1 VTGYYSLTSPK
12 CALNVDGLCA
22 QFIKIGT
29 IILSNHI
36 FQLLSVNSIIHALNY
51 PDAHLFR
58 DIRLIVR
65 FDSKKAYKHQVKVA
79 ATMIGL
85 VAELSFSLQTSSIR
99 CCLRSFLKDEITRHT
114 SYRVTTSLTFE
125 KKVIIHP
132 WPLSFPST
140 TFSTSFS
147 LSSIAFLFYSFVVE

>member
-1 VTGYYSLTSPK
+1 MTGYYSLTSPK

-29 IILSNHI
+29 IVLSNHI
-36 FQLLSVNSIIHALNY
+36 FHLLSVNSLFPTLYY
-51 PDAHLFR
+51 PDAHLCPN
-58 DIRLIVR
+58 IRLIVR
-65 FDSKKAYKHQVKVA
+65 FDSKKVYKHQVKVA

-85 VAELSFSLQTSSIR
+85 VAALSFSLQTSSIR
-99 CCLRSFLKDEITRHT
+99 CCLGSFLKDEITCHT

-147 LSSIAFLFYSFVVE
+147 LSSIAFLFYPFVVE